1 MWLNPKKMIFF
12 SHRNCVLDPE
22 NCVSSIYVLE
32 IKISGMSLSGNIE
45 WLTQNNY
52 IVEIALADDEISLF
66 FILSL
71 HFMILR
77 YIYYFHLHLILF
89 FFVSV
94 FPPGPALPIAFSLS
108 LPSISLVFSA
118 EKEKTTSLSRS
129 PPPPYKRPNKQR
141 FSVFNK
147 NIFAM
152 RVKQMTITKA
162 KAKSKTNVTTIF
174 AQANANAFGHITFPR
189 IVLVNCRRKKKKQ
202 HTALEMLFL
211 SIVYQTRAAYWM
223 LK

>member
-129 PPPPYKRPNKQR
+129 PPPPTNAPISNDLASSIKIFLRCEWNKWQLPKQKPRVKLMWRR
-141 FSVFNK
+141 FSL
-147 NIFAM
+147 
-152 RVKQMTITKA
+152 KQMQMHSVI
-162 KAKSKTNVTTIF
+162 
-174 AQANANAFGHITFPR
+174 
-189 IVLVNCRRKKKKQ
+189 L
-202 HTALEMLFL
+202 LFL
-211 SIVYQTRAAYWM
+211 ESF
-223 LK
+223 